1 MSRSARPFVGHY
13 SHLNIVAA
21 DGNSGVT
28 GEPFLTALGATR
40 GNLIAV
46 GPDGGYPGVYI
57 AAFGTPGSP
66 FVQTFY
72 YRGTGAAP
80 AAVHAGDELGGF
92 YMTGCFGSG
101 YKDFNNSGAFMAASA
116 TQNWTPSANGC
127 NLTFGVIPNN
137 STAPIAVL
145 TLQASGG
152 VSLNTAADLGRGN
165 FNTTGSYF
173 VNGASI
179 FASPNLTGRPTAPTP
194 PANDNSQAVA
204 TTAFVAAGF
213 LPFAGGSVSSL
224 TVNGNLTVAAA
235 GAVLCNG
242 RNLQRQS
249 HRQRR
254 YFGVWNHW
262 LKLGLVFGQHLAS
275 QRARH
280 LQPDRACRR
289 RLAGRCLR
297 QRRRLGQR
305 VAAGFVRQHQRHWH
319 GQRRRADGLVADR
332 QRQCRSQWRDRHR
345 QQPHGP

>member
-1 MSRSARPFVGHY
+1 MSRRNHRRWAIASPSADMSRSARPFVGHY

-137 STAPIAVL
+137 STAPMAVL
-145 TLQASGG
+145 TLQQSGG
-152 VSLNTAADLGRGN
+152 VTLNTAADLGRGN
-165 FNTTGSYF
+165 LNTTGSYF
-173 VNGASI
+173 INGASI

-204 TTAFVAAGF
+204 TTAFVAGGF

-235 GAVLCNG
+235 GQTTING
-242 RNLQRQS
+242 PFFAMAGTFTGNLTVNGDD
-249 HRQRR
+249 
-254 YFGVWNHW
+254 FGVRNHR
-262 LKLGLVFGQHLAS
+262 LKLGLVFGGHA
-275 QRARH
+275 AN
-280 LQPDRACRR
+280 
-289 RLAGRCLR
+289 
-297 QRRRLGQR
+297 QRRRHL
-305 VAAGFVRQHQRHWH
+305 
-319 GQRRRADGLVADR
+319 
-332 QRQCRSQWRDRHR
+332 
-345 QQPHGP
+345 